1 MVIDILLWAG
11 SDEEMDKLAEE
22 EEEEALALQRHMA
35 ASLEE
40 QDFDAADFEVC
51 LYFFC
56 LRSMQTSACNVCKF
70 VSSAK
75 NGISMKSG
83 KWKALA
89 ILCVADQLTK
99 GLSLPAVILILIII
113 GVNAS
118 QELFCFICLFFF

>member
-1 MVIDILLWAG
+1 
-11 SDEEMDKLAEE
+11 MDKLAEE

-56 LRSMQTSACNVCKF
+56 LRSVQTSACNVCKF

-83 KWKALA
+83 EWNGT
-89 ILCVADQLTK
+89 CHSFCPTQLLTEY
-99 GLSLPAVILILIII
+99 LEQASL
-113 GVNAS
+113 
-118 QELFCFICLFFF
+118 Q